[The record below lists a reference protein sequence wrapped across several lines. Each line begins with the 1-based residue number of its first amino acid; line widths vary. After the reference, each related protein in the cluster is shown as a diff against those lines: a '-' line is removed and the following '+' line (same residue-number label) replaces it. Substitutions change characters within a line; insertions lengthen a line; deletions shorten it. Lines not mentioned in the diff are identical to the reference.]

1 MSWLV
6 NRNAKTVVIAVAL
19 ACAATTSALACAPS
33 HQANVAGPVLDVPEA
48 GVICVAL
55 GPRPEQWVR
64 VRVVGAEQL
73 DRKTLMAAAFSKR
86 VECTRTA
93 TGAGAC
99 RLAGE
104 DLAAI
109 ATSPSIS
116 RVADTWR

>member
-1 MSWLV
+1 MSWV
-6 NRNAKTVVIAVAL
+6 KTKIVVTAVAL
-19 ACAATTSALACAPS
+19 ACATGTTALACAPS
-33 HQANVAGPVLDVPEA
+33 HQANVAGPVLEVPEA
-48 GVICVAL
+48 GVICVAT

-73 DRKTLMAAAFSKR
+73 DRKRLMAAAFSKR
-86 VECTRTA
+86 VECALTA

-104 DLAAI
+104 DLAAV
-109 ATSPSIS
+109 ATSPSLS